1 MHESVTSRYHADMRT
16 KDILV
21 HRYDTLI
28 ECFLALLG
36 YDKVPEEGFDNYW
49 WEGFDG
55 GRKYRV
61 NVSRWLKKPKM
72 KAWGWAS
79 YRQKTIHLWWDPDC
93 AREELASVI
102 AHEFAHLH
110 RPRHKN
116 KMEEEKKA
124 DLCGR
129 AARFAMTVLM
139 GEEITVSSDKEL
151 SVKNVLE
158 NLSRVL
164 GPLSEDRPKCDFV
177 HCVAGGGV
185 AGHGSCFLRGN
196 KGSRHCPNFMTEED
210 FKAGRIPVSKMGMVV
225 GYMSFKTY
233 KKLTGKDFEDLKK
246 SK

>member
-1 MHESVTSRYHADMRT
+1 
-16 KDILV
+16 
-21 HRYDTLI
+21 
-28 ECFLALLG
+28 
-36 YDKVPEEGFDNYW
+36 
-49 WEGFDG
+49 
-55 GRKYRV
+55 
-61 NVSRWLKKPKM
+61 
-72 KAWGWAS
+72 
-79 YRQKTIHLWWDPDC
+79 
-93 AREELASVI
+93 
-102 AHEFAHLH
+102 
-110 RPRHKN
+110 
-116 KMEEEKKA
+116 MEEEKKA